1 MEWQGWYTIGIVALT
16 LGAMIRG
23 IAGPDLIMMAGLF
36 ALAAAGVLTPKETF
50 QGFANEALWAVGV
63 LFIVSAGLRGT
74 GALEPLVER
83 FFGRAR
89 SERSGLARMTPP
101 LAALSAFLNNAPIVA
116 MMTPTVIDWARRNG
130 LSASKFLAPISY
142 ATILGSTTTLIGT
155 SVNLTTAGL
164 LLDAGME
171 PMGFFELLPIGVG
184 VSVIGL
190 LYLVFVAPALLP
202 DRKRPGEVVGETR
215 REYTATMRV
224 ESHCPLVGQS
234 VEEAGLRHL
243 EGLFLVEIDRN
254 GRIITPVS
262 PDQPIQADDRL
273 VFAGVVATIVEL
285 QRIRGLVPDSEDTTP
300 SDAARRRLVE
310 AVVSSSSP
318 LVNRTIRQA
327 NFRTVYDAAVVAVHR
342 NGKRVPGKIGEIAL
356 DVGDTLLLQTSP
368 DFFSAHRNSS
378 DFYLVSEVGDH
389 TEPRYDKAW
398 IAVAILVA
406 MVAAAAAE
414 ILPIAIAA
422 PLAAGALIA
431 TRCISGTTAR
441 QAVDIPVLIVIGAG
455 LGIALAMDQSGAAR
469 SIAHVMVASVGDM
482 GPMTTL
488 VVVYALTVLLAE
500 TLHHNAAVAIMFPI
514 AVAAAHE
521 VGADPRGFLMAIT
534 VGANLAFANPVT
546 YQTHLIV
553 YGPGGYRFMDF
564 VKVGLPLDIVCAVA
578 TLLIVPRVWPF

>member
-36 ALAAAGVLTPKETF
+36 ALAAVGVLTPQETF
-50 QGFANEALWAVGV
+50 AGFANEALWAVGV

-74 GALEPLVER
+74 GALEPFVER

-89 SERSGLARMTPP
+89 NVRSGLARMTPP

-130 LSASKFLAPISY
+130 MSASKFLAPISY
-142 ATILGSTTTLIGT
+142 ATILGSTTTIIGT

-164 LLDAGME
+164 LLGAGME
-171 PMGFFELLPIGVG
+171 PMGFFELLPIGAG

-190 LYLVFVAPALLP
+190 LYLVFVAPLLLP

-224 ESHCPLVGQS
+224 EAHCPLVGQS
-234 VEEAGLRHL
+234 VEDAGLRHL

-262 PDQPIQADDRL
+262 PDQPIQANDRL
-273 VFAGVVATIVEL
+273 VFAGVVATIVDL
-285 QRIRGLVPDSEDTTP
+285 QRIRGLVPDTE
-300 SDAARRRLVE
+300 DAAFPDSERRRLVE

-342 NGKRVPGKIGEIAL
+342 NGKRVPGKIGEIEL
-356 DVGDTLLLQTSP
+356 EVGDTLLLQTSP
-368 DFFSAHRNSS
+368 DFFLAHRNSP

-389 TEPRYDKAW
+389 SEPRYDKAW

-406 MVAAAAAE
+406 MVATAAAG
-414 ILPIAIAA
+414 IFPIAIAA

-431 TRCISGTTAR
+431 TRCINGATAR

-455 LGIALAMDQSGAAR
+455 LGIALAMDTSGAAR
-469 SIAHVMVASVGDM
+469 SVAHVLVAAVGDM
-482 GPMTTL
+482 GPMATL
-488 VVVYALTVLLAE
+488 VVVYAVTVVLAE

-521 VGADPRGFLMAIT
+521 VGADPRGFIMAIT

-564 VKVGLPLDIVCAVA
+564 VKVGLPLDIICGVA
-578 TLLIVPRVWPF
+578 TLLIVPRIWPF